1 MPVRC
6 GWCSRDDLNLD
17 PPKQTSVKYI
27 STEWMILRAHP
38 MPPFFWKR
46 PWSYD
51 PQPIWS
57 LSSNKVAC
65 QQSDEFRSLVS
76 KHQRGCRFDKFA
88 VPQYRPQNW
97 HRPCQIDPNRG
108 FEDSFPLEDRRFSR
122 SNCESG
128 GCSPAQV
135 LADSGWLG
143 LTRGLAKV
151 PVRCPGTPWLSLRK
165 WSTIYS
171 GSSTSMS
178 VYGRMPLGICACSK
192 LIKIYQYKFIYL
204 YLIYT

>member
-1 MPVRC
+1 MSHHGGTCLYRGPNRCGLCQHQPMHWIKQHQIQYCCWPMPVRC
-6 GWCSRDDLNLD
+6 GWCCRDDLNLD

-108 FEDSFPLEDRRFSR
+108 FEDSFPLKIGDFQGRTV
-122 SNCESG
+122 NLVD
-128 GCSPAQV
+128 V
-135 LADSGWLG
+135 LQPKSSLTRADSGWLG
-143 LTRGLAKV
+143 DSL
-151 PVRCPGTPWLSLRK
+151 RCP
-165 WSTIYS
+165 
-171 GSSTSMS
+171 
-178 VYGRMPLGICACSK
+178 
-192 LIKIYQYKFIYL
+192 
-204 YLIYT
+204 